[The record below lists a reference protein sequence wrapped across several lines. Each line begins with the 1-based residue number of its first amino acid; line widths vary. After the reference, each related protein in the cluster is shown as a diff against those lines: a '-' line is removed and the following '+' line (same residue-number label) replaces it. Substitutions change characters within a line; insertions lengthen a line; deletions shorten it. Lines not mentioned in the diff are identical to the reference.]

1 MENGSYRPPDDHP
14 SPTKKR
20 KLDSHS
26 ASLDID
32 AAAHSA
38 FSAPATAQRSVQLS
52 NLPAPVALFAL
63 ATSLRAS
70 AASLLPHL
78 SKRPYSSSASSQARY
93 TATWSAYV
101 HYTTSAIVL
110 LRAAVKLTAGA
121 SEWSGGRVELRANAM
136 LAETLVDTYEGSGNE
151 KQVAPEAEKAITRAL
166 AISESHPSLKPFT
179 LPLTLLHLRLA
190 ILTGKPSKYIRTN
203 LRRLLSTLP
212 ALSPT
217 SPASTAAAHY
227 ALQSFVV
234 NLPTAGI
241 DAVVSTNTTATWQEK
256 VQAWQSVQELATQR
270 GDNSI
275 RVLALLAEA
284 QLLLV
289 HSPSDYSRAGSILS
303 SLFSTL
309 GGDSDSSTEQWPRT
323 VKVLYRL
330 LYCLWKSQMGEAKEA
345 KEVLKSTHKLLD
357 AQVEQAEME
366 SDAVQ
371 TAFSTNGD
379 ESASSMAFRIPP
391 HPTLYTFAFL
401 ASAAIHLDPLGKSP
415 RSGLFAEEG
424 VRIAQSKLGAR
435 EATQPV
441 TSLAFASQS
450 LHAVASLQV
459 HFHLLLASLGT
470 MRSSYTAAE
479 THLTSALSTLR
490 AYNPSSWTTSEAA
503 LKIVFGWAQVRL
515 ARAAKGG
522 EDEKEAEEALEA
534 VLFACE
540 KRRKEGKEGGIAEHL
555 KNVAMLSLL
564 LLRLSNH
571 TPLAPVTT
579 PTDTLIRTLIASEPS
594 STSSAHSRLI
604 HSLAQ
609 ALTVPSITA
618 SKAALSA
625 ALALANQMQA
635 NHVRVGVLALLANVF
650 LWTREGEAQKMLISA
665 LKLAQSMGSATD
677 RTYTFLDVPGSPP
690 VVIGNARLGL
700 WLGERLL
707 ESYRSD
713 SSLQKTD
720 EGRQKLVAQER
731 VNEAC
736 RRMLERDEVAAAQE
750 RIVKMEM

>member
-38 FSAPATAQRSVQLS
+38 FSGCASAPVPVQLS
-52 NLPAPVALFAL
+52 KLSAPVALFAL

-78 SKRPYSSSASSQARY
+78 SKRPSSSSASSQARY

-101 HYTTSAIVL
+101 HYTISAIVL
-110 LRAAVKLTAGA
+110 LRAAVRLTAGA

-166 AISESHPSLKPFT
+166 TLPNSQHPSLKPFT

-190 ILTGKPSKYIRTN
+190 LLTGKPSKYVRTN
-203 LRRLLSTLP
+203 LRRLVSTLP
-212 ALSPT
+212 PLSPT

-227 ALQSFVV
+227 ALQSFAV
-234 NLPTAGI
+234 NLPTAGT
-241 DAVVSTNTTATWQEK
+241 DAAASTNTTATWQEK
-256 VQAWQSVQELATQR
+256 LQAWQSVQELASQH
-270 GDNSI
+270 GDASV

-284 QLLLV
+284 QLLLI
-289 HSPSDYSRAGSILS
+289 HSPSDYSRAGSILT

-309 GGDSDSSTEQWPRT
+309 GTDPSPEEWPRT

-330 LYCLWKSQMGEAKEA
+330 MYCLWKSQMGEAKEA

-357 AQVEQAEME
+357 APVEQAEME
-366 SDAVQ
+366 SDQVRI
-371 TAFSTNGD
+371 AFAPANGG
-379 ESASSMAFRIPP
+379 SAGSMAFRVTP

-415 RSGLFAEEG
+415 RSGLFAAEG
-424 VRIAQSKLGAR
+424 VRIAESKLGAR

-441 TSLAFASQS
+441 TSLAFASQN
-450 LHAVASLQV
+450 LHAVASLKV
-459 HFHLLLASLGT
+459 RFHLLLASLGT
-470 MRSSYTAAE
+470 MRSSYTTAE
-479 THLTSALSTLR
+479 THLSSALSTLR
-490 AYNPSSWTTSEAA
+490 AYNSSSWTTSEAA
-503 LKIVFGWAQVRL
+503 LKILFGWAQVRI

-522 EDEKEAEEALEA
+522 QDEKEAEEALEA
-534 VLFACE
+534 VIFACE
-540 KRRKEGKEGGIAEHL
+540 KRRKEDKEGGIAEHL

-564 LLRLSNH
+564 LLRLSNS
-571 TPLAPVTT
+571 TPSAPMTT
-579 PTDTLIRTLIASEPS
+579 PTDTIIRALSASEPS

-609 ALTVPSITA
+609 ALTVPSIIA

-677 RTYTFLDVPGSPP
+677 RSYTFPDAPGLPA
-690 VVIGNARLGL
+690 VIVGNARLGL

-713 SSLQKTD
+713 SSLQRTD

-736 RRMLERDEVAAAQE
+736 RRMLERDEAAAAQD
-750 RIVKMEM
+750 RVVKMET

>member
-1 MENGSYRPPDDHP
+1 MENGSYRPPHDHP

-20 KLDSHS
+20 KLDSHPP
-26 ASLDID
+26 SLDGD
-32 AAAHSA
+32 PAAYGAS
-38 FSAPATAQRSVQLS
+38 SAPMTAQETVQLS
-52 NLPAPVALFAL
+52 NVPAPVALFAL

-78 SKRPYSSSASSQARY
+78 SKRPSSSSTSSQARY

-101 HYTTSAIVL
+101 HYATSAIVL
-110 LRAAVKLTAGA
+110 LRAAARLTAGA
-121 SEWSGGRVELRANAM
+121 SEWTGGRVELRANAM

-151 KQVAPEAEKAITRAL
+151 NGVALEAEKAITRAL
-166 AISESHPSLKPFT
+166 AISESHPSLKRFT

-190 ILTGKPSKYIRTN
+190 LLTGKPSRYIRTN
-203 LRRLLSTLP
+203 IRRLLSTVTP
-212 ALSPT
+212 LSPT
-217 SPASTAAAHY
+217 APDPTAAAHY
-227 ALQSFVV
+227 ALESFITH
-234 NLPTAGI
+234 LPTTGT
-241 DAVVSTNTTATWQEK
+241 DAVASTTTTATWKEK
-256 VQAWQSVQELATQR
+256 GQAWQSVQELASQR
-270 GDNSI
+270 GDDSI

-284 QLLLV
+284 QLLLI

-303 SLFSTL
+303 SLFSVL
-309 GGDSDSSTEQWPRT
+309 GIDPDPEPGKWPRV

-330 LYCLWKSQMGEAKEA
+330 MYCLWKSQMGEAKEA

-357 AQVEQAEME
+357 AQVEREEIE
-366 SDAVQ
+366 SDKVQ
-371 TAFSTNGD
+371 IAFTHAND
-379 ESASSMAFRIPP
+379 PSAGSMAFRVPP
-391 HPTLYTFAFL
+391 HPSLYTFAFL

-415 RSGLFAEEG
+415 RSALFAEEG
-424 VRIAQSKLGAR
+424 VRIVESKLGAR
-435 EATQPV
+435 DATQPV
-441 TSLAFASQS
+441 TSLAFASQN
-450 LHAVASLQV
+450 LTAVASLKV
-459 HFHLLLASLGT
+459 HFHLLLASLST

-479 THLTSALSTLR
+479 THLSSALSTLR
-490 AYNPSSWTTSEAA
+490 AWYPSTWTSSEAA
-503 LKIVFGWAQVRL
+503 LKIVFEWAQVRI
-515 ARAAKGG
+515 AHAAKAGV
-522 EDEKEAEEALEA
+522 DENEAEEALEA
-534 VLFACE
+534 VIFACE
-540 KRRKEGKEGGIAEHL
+540 KRRKESKEGGIVEHL
-555 KNVAMLSLL
+555 RNVAMLSLL
-564 LLRLSNH
+564 LLRLSNP
-571 TPLAPVTT
+571 TLSMPMTT
-579 PTDTLIRTLIASEPS
+579 PTDTLVRTLTASEPS

-665 LKLAQSMGSATD
+665 LKLAQSMGSAVD
-677 RTYTFLDVPGSPP
+677 RSYTFLDAPGSPS

-713 SSLQKTD
+713 SLLQKTD

-736 RRMLERDEVAAAQE
+736 RRMLERDEAAVAEE
-750 RIVKMEM
+750 RVAKMET

>member
-32 AAAHSA
+32 ATAHSA
-38 FSAPATAQRSVQLS
+38 FSGPASAPAPVQLS

-70 AASLLPHL
+70 AAALLPHL
-78 SKRPYSSSASSQARY
+78 SKRPSSSSASSQARY

-110 LRAAVKLTAGA
+110 LRAAVRLTAGA
-121 SEWSGGRVELRANAM
+121 SEWSGGRVELRANAL
-136 LAETLVDTYEGSGNE
+136 LAETLVDTYEGTGNE

-190 ILTGKPSKYIRTN
+190 ILTGKPSKYVRTN
-203 LRRLLSTLP
+203 LRRLVSTLP

-234 NLPTAGI
+234 NLPTAGT
-241 DAVVSTNTTATWQEK
+241 DAAASTNTIATWQEK
-256 VQAWQSVQELATQR
+256 LQAWQSVQELASQH
-270 GDNSI
+270 GDASV

-284 QLLLV
+284 QLLLIR
-289 HSPSDYSRAGSILS
+289 SPSDYSRAGSILT
-303 SLFSTL
+303 SLFTTL
-309 GGDSDSSTEQWPRT
+309 GTDPSSEEWPRT

-330 LYCLWKSQMGEAKEA
+330 VYCLWKSQMGEAKEA
-345 KEVLKSTHKLLD
+345 KDVLKNTHKLLD
-357 AQVEQAEME
+357 AQVEQAEIE
-366 SDAVQ
+366 SDQVQ
-371 TAFSTNGD
+371 LAFA
-379 ESASSMAFRIPP
+379 SANNDSAGSMSFRVPP

-424 VRIAQSKLGAR
+424 VRIAESKLGAR

-441 TSLAFASQS
+441 TSLAFASQN
-450 LHAVASLQV
+450 LHAVASLKV

-470 MRSSYTAAE
+470 MRSSYTTAE
-479 THLTSALSTLR
+479 THLSSALSSLR
-490 AYNPSSWTTSEAA
+490 AYNSSSWTTSEAA
-503 LKIVFGWAQVRL
+503 LKILFGWAQIRM

-522 EDEKEAEEALEA
+522 QDEKEAEEALEA
-534 VLFACE
+534 VIFACE

-564 LLRLSNH
+564 LLRLSSS
-571 TPLAPVTT
+571 TPSAPATT
-579 PTDTLIRTLIASEPS
+579 PTETLIRALSASEPS
-594 STSSAHSRLI
+594 CTSSAHSRLI

-665 LKLAQSMGSATD
+665 LKLAQSMGSAAD
-677 RTYTFLDVPGSPP
+677 RSYTYPDAPGSPP
-690 VVIGNARLGL
+690 IVIGNARLGL

-736 RRMLERDEVAAAQE
+736 RRMLELDEAAAAQE
-750 RIVKMEM
+750 RVVKMKA